1 MEVIIY
7 IILAIVAVVAAFFL
21 SVFFVM
27 GIAYGYW
34 ALSKVMAPILWV
46 ILIIGLVMGL
56 IHSTKNAIK
65 AFRDVHGKKEENE

>member
-1 MEVIIY
+1 
-7 IILAIVAVVAAFFL
+7 
-21 SVFFVM
+21 M